1 MKWKKIFILF
11 GRNNMKDITVF
22 IPLYNAESTIIKTLE
37 SLEKQDTDEI
47 DRIIIIDDWST
58 DQSKRLIHE
67 FAKKSKFF
75 IEIREN
81 KKPSW
86 LAYKYNQILNEI
98 KTKYLI
104 LMHADIVIEEKNAI
118 TIYRNETFK
127 NPNTYAVCGLEKMNV
142 ESWDKYNFRL
152 KLERAPFVY
161 DTITKGWYHCCAWKF
176 DMLDVEKVKEI
187 GWFDSKKYFM
197 AWEDWDLY
205 LRITETWWK
214 INRTYVG
221 YNHLHNFDINYSLE
235 NFLKRKF
242 RYRQATG
249 VLFRNHFTVYR
260 KSLSLYIRLFIT
272 IVMIAWIIVAFSYW
286 DYSILLLSVLLIL
299 WYTFHYCRLFLNKK
313 NRDYRVLLMP
323 FLFVY
328 LILWGT
334 YYLFDWLIKDK
345 QTF

>member
-1 MKWKKIFILF
+1 
-11 GRNNMKDITVF
+11 MKDITVF
-22 IPLYNAESTIIKTLE
+22 IPVYNAESTIIKTLE
-37 SLEKQDTDEI
+37 SLGKQDADTI

-58 DQSKRLIHE
+58 DQSKKLIDE

-104 LMHADIVIEEKNAI
+104 LMHADIVIQERNAI
-118 TIYRNETFK
+118 TIYRDEILK
-127 NPNTYAVCGLEKMNV
+127 DPNTYSVCGLEKMNV
-142 ESWDKYNFRL
+142 ETWDKYNFRL

-161 DTITKGWYHCCAWKF
+161 DTIKKGWYHCCAWKF
-176 DMLDVEKVKEI
+176 DMLDVAKVKEI
-187 GWFDSKKYFM
+187 WWFDSKKYFM

-205 LRITETWWK
+205 LRIEENWWK
-214 INRTYVG
+214 IARIQIKYD
-221 YNHLHNFDINYSLE
+221 HLHSFDNTYSVKK
-235 NFLKRKF
+235 FLMRKF

-249 VLFRNHFTVYR
+249 VLLRNHHKGEYWKNPT
-260 KSLSLYIRLFIT
+260 LYIRLCIT
-272 IVMIAWIIVAFSYW
+272 IAIILWVTELLLSWNYF
-286 DYSILLLSVLLIL
+286 ILLLSVLLIL
-299 WYTFHYCRLFLNKK
+299 FYTFHYCRLFLNKK
-313 NRDYRVLLMP
+313 YRDYRVLLMP

-328 LILWGT
+328 LILWGA

-345 QTF
+345 QTL